1 MNLKPRWEQ
10 RDGYVVHRVYSC
22 PCGKGVIEEEQDYT
36 PGHRSAF
43 AVLKCS
49 TCQKHYHIDFGQSE
63 TKWRLYHDYT
73 TYYKDKKEQT
83 GGTVM
88 ATNNR
93 FITSADSL
101 VTTHEETRAGFL
113 AIALEKNRVG
123 DPFVKNALAFKAM
136 VSHTR
141 SAEDLLT
148 IPQVRPFLITA
159 AGLSDKSLAYLN
171 EDDQTMAIQELIE
184 KFLKPAGDAYI
195 DEATFR
201 YLLIKGDAVGGTMRN
216 KIGALGQE
224 KLIRAIFSS
233 MNVRGISCEKL
244 STESKRWST
253 VHADEAGVEANVKAL
268 HWSNTSGSRLLVFNA
283 KVPTVNK
290 NVDICLFSGNI
301 RDYDDGRIV
310 RRNERALMFG
320 ELKGGIDPAGAD
332 EHWKTGNSAL
342 NRIRTS
348 FRDAGYP
355 TMKTSFIGAAI
366 ERSMAEEIFDQL
378 RTGTLTNATNLTNIN
393 QLIEYCNWLIEL

>member
-1 MNLKPRWEQ
+1 
-10 RDGYVVHRVYSC
+10 
-22 PCGKGVIEEEQDYT
+22 
-36 PGHRSAF
+36 
-43 AVLKCS
+43 
-49 TCQKHYHIDFGQSE
+49 
-63 TKWRLYHDYT
+63 
-73 TYYKDKKEQT
+73 
-83 GGTVM
+83 M
-88 ATNNR
+88 AINNKY
-93 FITSADSL
+93 ITSPDSL

-136 VSHTR
+136 VSHTK
-141 SAEDLLT
+141 SAEELLT

-184 KFLKPAGDAYI
+184 KFLKPAGNAYI
-195 DEATFR
+195 DEATYR

-244 STESKRWST
+244 STESKKWVT
-253 VHADEAGVEANVKAL
+253 VQPNEVGVEANVKAL
-268 HWSNTSGSRLLVFNA
+268 HWGNRLLVFNA

-290 NVDICLFSGNI
+290 NVDICLFSGNV
-301 RDYDDGRIV
+301 RDFNDGKIV
-310 RRNERALMFG
+310 RCNERALMFG

-342 NRIRTS
+342 NRIRSS
-348 FRDAGYP
+348 FRDAGFP
-355 TMKTSFIGAAI
+355 MMKTSFIGAAI
-366 ERSMAEEIFDQL
+366 ERSMAEEIFEQL
-378 RTGTLTNATNLTNIN
+378 RSGILTNATNLTNIN